1 MRAHREKL
9 PIWICLAYCAL
20 ALRDV
25 CTARGRG
32 IYPLTYQMLLAYQIL
47 LFLSA
52 AAAGLG
58 NSLDSISVLTVIYP
72 ALARIALA
80 RLLPPE
86 VSTVSS
92 QDGESQ
98 SSTATWIMFILVQV

>member
-1 MRAHREKL
+1 
-9 PIWICLAYCAL
+9 
-20 ALRDV
+20 
-25 CTARGRG
+25 
-32 IYPLTYQMLLAYQIL
+32 MLLAYQNL

-72 ALARIALA
+72 ALVRIALA
-80 RLLPPE
+80 RLLPE
-86 VSTVSS
+86 VPTVSS

>member
-1 MRAHREKL
+1 
-9 PIWICLAYCAL
+9 
-20 ALRDV
+20 
-25 CTARGRG
+25 
-32 IYPLTYQMLLAYQIL
+32 MLLAYQIL

-58 NSLDSISVLTVIYP
+58 NSLDSIAVLTVIYP
-72 ALARIALA
+72 ALGRIALA
-80 RLLPPE
+80 RLLPE
-86 VSTVSS
+86 VPTVSS

>member
-1 MRAHREKL
+1 
-9 PIWICLAYCAL
+9 
-20 ALRDV
+20 
-25 CTARGRG
+25 
-32 IYPLTYQMLLAYQIL
+32 MLLAYQIF

-52 AAAGLG
+52 ATAGLG